1 MKSRTLRRAG
11 ALLLALTLAC
21 SLLTLPVSAVDQL
34 AVSLT
39 PNSVS
44 LKLGSSNT
52 SSTLTPTITAGGTAL
67 TDLTGVDLVWS
78 IVSGNDVI
86 SLSGGT
92 VSALKEGNAEVSLTV
107 TETTD
112 PTNTASASCS
122 VTVAPADTPVSPQVT
137 IQLNPESATLPLGE
151 SLTVTAEVTPEGAPL
166 DWKSSDS
173 VNFRLS
179 IDSYNPRKVTVT
191 TSSRAEP
198 KDRLTLTA
206 LSREDPSAYAICVI
220 EVIPARAPQPSSVL
234 INTTPTADGKNYVDI
249 GTDDDLTLSASVS
262 PAGVAE
268 EDGRLTWSSSDTS
281 VARVNAS
288 TGKVTGVSPGE
299 ATITVTTPNGKIDQ
313 REIEV
318 SGLLLSYVKKS
329 TSGGRGET
337 ISLTEGSEVDIPQ
350 YRDITVSYQAFGN
363 ARNKNITWE
372 SSNNSVAQ
380 VLGGRVTGHYPGSNV
395 TITASADGTSCQSSF
410 KVRVSEDV
418 ADAINVNMG
427 SEPSYAFSG
436 ILSQLNARSQSKAGA
451 PLDYVYSLRVSTE
464 NGILY
469 YRYTSSETPSHGI
482 GGTERYY
489 YQPSGQGQMAL
500 RDVSF
505 VPLPGFSGTAVV
517 DYSAASTSGATFTGT
532 IRIEASASSGGLSYS
547 TQMDQPLALVGEH
560 FSSVCKSRN
569 GQALHYVTFT
579 QPASSRGALYYNY
592 SPNGQYSPKVD
603 ANTRY
608 YLTSNPRVDNIT
620 FVPAEGFVGN
630 VDISYRAVDSA
641 GATYSG
647 TVTVRVYGSGDQT
660 GSGGGNVSYS
670 LSLGQQRTLSAG
682 DFNSASRRVTGSSLS
697 RIRFDSLPSS
707 GTGMLY
713 VNYTGSSSAR
723 VTTSTSY
730 YYDSSPR
737 ISSITF
743 VPASGYAGT
752 VSIPYTGTDTQGNA
766 FTGNLIFYVG
776 ESSTGGTV
784 SYTTRQN
791 QSVSLSA
798 WDFNEAC
805 RRAIGTTLDYIR
817 FTSLPSSGAGTLTYG
832 YAGGGASGTRVSTGI
847 NYYRS
852 GSPALSSISFVPSG
866 RYTGAV
872 SIPFTG
878 YDADGSRFNGTLRVQ
893 VEGAAQTPVISTP
906 TTAVSTASSFSDV
919 TSAWEWARPAIEY
932 LRTNGV
938 TNGYRDNTFRPGRS
952 ISRGEFTLM
961 VCRAFGFPTSGASGF
976 PDVPDTSAYAGAIA
990 SARNLGIVQGNNGRF
1005 QPDRPIT
1012 RQSAMTMIC
1021 RALDAAGQSLP
1032 AADASILSSFTD
1044 GGQVS
1049 AFAQPSVAA
1058 LVQLG
1063 AVRGSSSMRLNPGAA
1078 ISRAEMA
1085 VILYR
1090 VLTR

>member
-1 MKSRTLRRAG
+1 MKSKTLRRTG
-11 ALLLALTLAC
+11 ALLLALALAC
-21 SLLTLPVSAVDQL
+21 SLLALPVSAAVTDVAIENNSNFTLEAGETKQL
-34 AVSLT
+34 SATVTADADSDDKT
-39 PNSVS
+39 ITWE
-44 LKLGSSNT
+44 SSNT
-52 SSTLTPTITAGGTAL
+52 AVAAVDQTGLVTAQNVTASGTATITVTAAGGTLSDSCTVTVTPKASQPIQPDVPDVTITLDKTGVSIPLGSTLTLQA
-67 TDLTGVDLVWS
+67 
-78 IVSGNDVI
+78 
-86 SLSGGT
+86 
-92 VSALKEGNAEVSLTV
+92 
-107 TETTD
+107 
-112 PTNTASASCS
+112 
-122 VTVAPADTPVSPQVT
+122 
-137 IQLNPESATLPLGE
+137 
-151 SLTVTAEVTPEGAPL
+151 TVTAEAGASTELTWKPTSGPVRVDWSSSNSSIATISLFNAKVGDRATIVATSVANPAVTATCAVQVTGALAP
-166 DWKSSDS
+166 
-173 VNFRLS
+173 
-179 IDSYNPRKVTVT
+179 KVTDVT
-191 TSSRAEP
+191 ITTRAT
-198 KDRLTLTA
+198 D
-206 LSREDPSAYAICVI
+206 
-220 EVIPARAPQPSSVL
+220 
-234 INTTPTADGKNYVDI
+234 DGGNYVDI
-249 GTDDDLTLSASVS
+249 GGDPLIFTAQAD
-262 PAGVAE
+262 PAGASE
-268 EDGRLTWSSSDTS
+268 EDRRITWSSSDPS
-281 VARVNAS
+281 VASIDPNTGRV
-288 TGKVTGVSPGE
+288 TPRSPGE
-299 ATITVTTPNGKIDQ
+299 AIITARAGGDDGPTAQ
-313 REIEV
+313 RKVEV

-337 ISLTEGSEVDIPQ
+337 ISLTESSEVDIPQ
-350 YRDITVSYQAFGN
+350 YRDISVSYQVFGN

-380 VLGGRVTGHYPGSNV
+380 VLGGRVTGHYPGSGV
-395 TITASADGTSCQSSF
+395 VITATADGTSCQAKF

-464 NGILY
+464 NGTLN
-469 YRYTSSETPSHGI
+469 YRYTSSETPSHGV

-532 IRIEASASSGGLSYS
+532 IRIEASASSGSLAYS

-608 YLTSNPRVDNIT
+608 YLTSNPKVDNIT

-647 TVTVRVYGSGDQT
+647 TVTVRVYGSGDQA
-660 GSGGGNVSYS
+660 GSSGGNVSYS
-670 LSLGQQRTLSAG
+670 LSMGQQRTLSAG
-682 DFNSASRRVTGSSLS
+682 DFNSASRRVTGVSLS

-707 GTGMLY
+707 GTGTLY

-723 VTTSTSY
+723 VTTSASY

-752 VSIPYTGTDTQGNA
+752 VSIPYTGTDTRGGT
-766 FTGNLIFYVG
+766 FTGSLIFYVG
-776 ESSTGGTV
+776 ETGTGGTV

-805 RRAIGTTLDYIR
+805 RRTIGTTLDYVR

-832 YAGGGASGTRVSTGI
+832 ASGARVSTGT

-852 GSPALSSISFVPSG
+852 GSPALSSISFVPAG

-878 YDADGSRFNGTLRVQ
+878 YDADGSRFNGTLRIQ
-893 VEGAAQTPVISTP
+893 VEGTVQTPVISTP
-906 TTAVSTASSFSDV
+906 TTATSTASSFSDV
-919 TSAWEWARPAIEY
+919 TSAWEWARPAIDY
-932 LRTNGV
+932 LRSNGV
-938 TNGYRDNTFRPGRS
+938 TNGYGDNTFRPGRS

-990 SARNLGIVQGNNGRF
+990 SARDLGIVQGNNGLF

-1032 AADASILSSFTD
+1032 AADASVLSSFTD

-1049 AFAQPSVAA
+1049 GFARPSVAA

-1063 AVRGSSSMRLNPGAA
+1063 AVRGNSSMRLNPGAA